1 MSTSLDSSQA
11 ANYELESTSQ
21 REVGLA
27 MIDRLDIQE
36 GSTILDLG
44 CGTGGLTKVL
54 AEKVGA
60 EGKVVAVDPDGERLK
75 VAREKYSANNIEYAQ
90 ADDKTFPTARQY
102 DLVFCNVAVHWI
114 SDKSGLYKRVY
125 DCLRPGGRFAF
136 TTPDGSLP
144 IPTIGKKLFD
154 ELLGPEFLHRL
165 NSEVEVYLT
174 ADVYK
179 SMASTTGFEITSVTT
194 QNSRPQWRNLDHYI
208 TAMHGW
214 FGGEFDP
221 AQFDSDALQLLK
233 REYGDGPV
241 VQTDPIKNL
250 VVVLIKP
257 FANECRE

>member
-1 MSTSLDSSQA
+1 MLTSLHSSQA
-11 ANYELESTSQ
+11 ARYDLESVSQ
-21 REVGLA
+21 RDSGLK

-75 VAREKYSANNIEYAQ
+75 IAREKYSASNIEYVQ
-90 ADDKTFPTARQY
+90 ANDKSFPTAKQY
-102 DLVFCNVAVHWI
+102 DLVFCNATIHWI
-114 SDKSGLYKRVY
+114 SDKSGLYRRVY
-125 DCLRPGGRFAF
+125 DSLQPGGRFAF
-136 TTPDGSLP
+136 TTPDGTLP
-144 IPTIGKKLFD
+144 IPAIGKKLFD
-154 ELLGPEFLHRL
+154 ELLGPEFLHRMH
-165 NSEVEVYLT
+165 NEVKTYLT

-179 SMASTTGFEITSVTT
+179 SMATTTGFDIASVTT
-194 QNSRPQWRNLDHYI
+194 EDLRPQWRNLDHYI

-221 AQFDSDALQLLK
+221 AQFDSNALQQLK

-241 VQTDPIKNL
+241 VQTDPIKKIE
-250 VVVLIKP
+250 VVLTKP
-257 FANECRE
+257 IP